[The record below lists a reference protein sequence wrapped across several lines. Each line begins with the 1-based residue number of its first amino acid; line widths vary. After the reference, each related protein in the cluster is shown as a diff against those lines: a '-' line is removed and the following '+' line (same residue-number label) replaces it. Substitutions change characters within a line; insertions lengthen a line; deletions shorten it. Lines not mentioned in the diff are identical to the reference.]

1 MDKIKAA
8 EERYPLTD
16 NLAVT
21 KRSAFVMGWDAAIS
35 TQSPKWVKA
44 KDRLPGDEVES
55 LKEMPLRDAITKVP
69 YHKVDILGF
78 DNKTMYYRG
87 INDEIHVKIK
97 NIEWRESSTQ
107 PLQEKIDGLRE
118 ALERVLDYE
127 NKWSIH
133 EIAKQA
139 LETYK

>member
-44 KDRLPGDEVES
+44 KDRLPGDGGNPPPS
-55 LKEMPLRDAITKVP
+55 PCKRRLM
-69 YHKVDILGF
+69 G
-78 DNKTMYYRG
+78 
-87 INDEIHVKIK
+87 
-97 NIEWRESSTQ
+97 
-107 PLQEKIDGLRE
+107 
-118 ALERVLDYE
+118 
-127 NKWSIH
+127 
-133 EIAKQA
+133 
-139 LETYK
+139 